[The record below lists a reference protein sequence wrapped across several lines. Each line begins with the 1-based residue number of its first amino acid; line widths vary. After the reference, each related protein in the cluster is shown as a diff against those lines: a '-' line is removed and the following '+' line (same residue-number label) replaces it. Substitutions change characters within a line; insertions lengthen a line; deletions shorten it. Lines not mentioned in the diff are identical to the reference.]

1 MHPFRFGVSARGLDG
16 PNQWTALARRV
27 EALGYDT
34 FSVADHLV
42 EGLLP
47 PFVALAAA
55 AAATDRMRLGTLVLN
70 NDLRHPA
77 MTAREAAALDVLG
90 GGRVELGL
98 GAGHSR
104 PEYEQIGLPF
114 DDAAVR
120 VARLEESATIVNR
133 LLRGET
139 VTSEGDYYQFR
150 EHALWPRPIQ
160 EKLPLLIG
168 GNGRRLL
175 RLAAREA
182 DIVGFTGMGRT
193 LEDGQRHEPTGF
205 GPVAVDERV
214 ALVRAEAGG
223 RLADLEFHALV
234 QSVVVAEDRE
244 GEAAAMV
251 ERLAPLTVEDI
262 LGSPFLL
269 IGTADEIREELR
281 AHRERFGF
289 SYFTVFEKDYET
301 FAPIASSLAGT

>member
-1 MHPFRFGVSARGLDG
+1 MHPFRFGVSARGLGG
-16 PNQWTALARRV
+16 PGDWTALARRV
-27 EALGYDT
+27 ETLGYDT
-34 FSVADHLV
+34 LSVADHLV

-47 PFVALAAA
+47 PFVALASA
-55 AAATDRMRLGTLVLN
+55 AAATDRIRLGTLVLN

-77 MTAREAAALDVLG
+77 MTAREAAALDVLS

-114 DDAAVR
+114 DDAATR
-120 VARLEESATIVNR
+120 VARLAESAAIVNT
-133 LLRGET
+133 LLRGEP
-139 VTSEGDYYQFR
+139 VSFEGEHYQLR
-150 EHALWPRPIQ
+150 DHNLWPTPTQ
-160 EKLPLLIG
+160 VKLPLLIG

-205 GPVAVDERV
+205 GPAAVDERV
-214 ALVRAEAGG
+214 ALVRAEARE
-223 RLADLEFHALV
+223 RLADVEFHALV
-234 QSVVVAEDRE
+234 QSVVVTDDRE
-244 GEAAAMV
+244 GEAATMV
-251 ERLAPLTVEDI
+251 ERLAPLTAKDI

-269 IGTADEIREELR
+269 VGTEDEIRDELR
-281 AHRERFGF
+281 THRERFGF
-289 SYFTVFEKDYET
+289 SYFTVFEKDHET
-301 FAPIASSLAGT
+301 LAPIASSLAGT